1 MSTIGLFVPLN
12 LFKFEIH
19 HQIDHLMSV
28 TCGFNKSKVTHSAVW
43 IMGKL
48 QFISWKNQN
57 QLRKPQAMSLL
68 CLSTSVSQN
77 CEMQHCTHS
86 WLFNLL
92 CLELLSDYADVWG
105 LEFHLQ
111 AKCQASGLTTIQFQ
125 QGFQPPSPRMPW
137 GSSTRQE
144 CGTMELLMALVW
156 SFLQQDTFPILLVL
170 ESQALQLAVEDT
182 MRISKLHLMGSTT
195 TSTYHLEC
203 TKIIWSRERM

>member
-1 MSTIGLFVPLN
+1 M
-12 LFKFEIH
+12 H
-19 HQIDHLMSV
+19 
-28 TCGFNKSKVTHSAVW
+28 
-43 IMGKL
+43 
-48 QFISWKNQN
+48 
-57 QLRKPQAMSLL
+57 
-68 CLSTSVSQN
+68 
-77 CEMQHCTHS
+77 THS